1 MGYDLH
7 THSTYSD
14 GALRPRELIRK
25 AIESGLQGI
34 ALTDHDT
41 VSGLDEAS
49 EEAEKHR
56 FTFIPGIELTTDYGD
71 VEVHLLGYKLDYK
84 NEALRRKLKAV
95 LESRAERARL
105 MVSRLNKA
113 GIPLLWENVKAE
125 TNSDFIGRGHIY
137 RALKTLG
144 VTSAYGRDAFNYFL
158 GKTGIAYVPHRE
170 IGTFEALDLILK
182 TDGVP
187 VLAHPGRMADE
198 GLIRKLV
205 DHGLQG
211 IEVYYPTHTPQ
222 LIQRYLQLAE
232 DYQLIVT
239 GGSDYHGA
247 FGDTNLGDGQVSSV
261 CDWYKPKISTKKL

>member
-14 GALRPRELIRK
+14 GALQPRELIRK
-25 AIESGLQGI
+25 AVESGLKGI

-41 VSGLDEAS
+41 VSGLDEAF

-71 VEVHLLGYKLDYK
+71 VEVHLLGYNLDYR
-84 NEALRRKLKAV
+84 NEALLRKLKAV

-105 MVSRLNKA
+105 IVSRLNKA

-125 TNSDFIGRGHIY
+125 TNNDFIGRSHIY
-137 RALKTLG
+137 RALETLG
-144 VTSAYGRDAFNYFL
+144 VTAGYGREAFNYFL
-158 GKTGIAYVPHRE
+158 GKNGVAYVPHRE

-182 TDGVP
+182 TDGIP
-187 VLAHPGRMADE
+187 VLAHPGRMTDE
-198 GLIRKLV
+198 RLIRKLV

-222 LIQRYLQLAE
+222 LIKRYLQLAA

-247 FGDTNLGDGQVSSV
+247 LGDTNLGDAQVSNV
-261 CDWYKPKISTKKL
+261 FDWYKPKISTKNL

>member
-1 MGYDLH
+1 
-7 THSTYSD
+7 
-14 GALRPRELIRK
+14 
-25 AIESGLQGI
+25 
-34 ALTDHDT
+34 
-41 VSGLDEAS
+41 
-49 EEAEKHR
+49 
-56 FTFIPGIELTTDYGD
+56 
-71 VEVHLLGYKLDYK
+71 
-84 NEALRRKLKAV
+84 
-95 LESRAERARL
+95 
-105 MVSRLNKA
+105 
-113 GIPLLWENVKAE
+113 
-125 TNSDFIGRGHIY
+125 
-137 RALKTLG
+137 LKTLG